1 MQKILRFAVHA
12 FVFLVVVCSN
22 QIVAQSVKKKPNII
36 FILAD
41 DLGYTDLSCYGNPF
55 NKTPHLDALAKRGTR
70 FTQAY
75 AASPICSA
83 SRAALMTGK
92 HPARLHLTNYLVG
105 LRTDS
110 LSPVLPA
117 VYNHYLPLKE
127 VTLAQMITRQG
138 YNSGIVGK
146 WHLGSGDSLS
156 PVKRGFSY
164 ERLIGKNGLDYYN
177 YSITSEGKTVFEDD
191 GKNYLTDKLTD
202 YGLEFI
208 EENKSKPFFL
218 YLAYSA
224 PHVLIVPKGEKLRKY
239 FMEYN
244 KLDGKYNPYYAAML
258 ESLDEGV
265 GRIVDKVKALGLDDN
280 TIIVFTSDNGGVGL
294 NELGPIP
301 TNLDPL
307 RAWKGHVYEGGVK
320 IPAIVSWPDKVPAGT
335 VNNNYFTNLDYMP
348 TLLEAIGADKIP
360 TNIDGKSILSTFLR
374 PEEKLQHSPLF
385 FHYPHFSN
393 QMGRPSGAVRVG
405 DYKLVES
412 YETGKTELFNL
423 SEDIAESKDLS
434 KKLPAKTKELH
445 ALLVK
450 WREEVNANMPERNPG
465 YRGKR

>member
-1 MQKILRFAVHA
+1 MVRYLVYAIMLLRLLSYEA
-12 FVFLVVVCSN
+12 
-22 QIVAQSVKKKPNII
+22 QAQSAKKKPNII

-41 DLGYTDLSCYGNPF
+41 DLGYKDLGCYGNPF
-55 NKTPHLDALAKRGTR
+55 NKTPNLDALASQGMR
-70 FTQAY
+70 FSQAY
-75 AASPICSA
+75 VASPICSA
-83 SRAALMTGK
+83 SRAALLTGK

-117 VYNHYLPLKE
+117 VYTHYLPSKE
-127 VTLAQMITRQG
+127 VTLAELMTGQG
-138 YNSGIVGK
+138 YSSGIVGK
-146 WHLGSGDSLS
+146 WHLGSGDSIS
-156 PVKRGFSY
+156 PLKQGFQY
-164 ERLIGKNGLDYYN
+164 ERLIGNNGLDYYN
-177 YSITSEGKTVFEDD
+177 YSITSEGKAVFQDD

-208 EENKSKPFFL
+208 ENNKSKPFFL

-265 GRIVDKVKALGLDDN
+265 GRIINKIKALGLDEN

-301 TNLDPL
+301 TSMAPL
-307 RAWKGHVYEGGVK
+307 RAWKGFVYEGGVRV
-320 IPAIVSWPDKVPAGT
+320 PTIVRWPGKVPAGT
-335 VNNNYFTNLDYMP
+335 VNDNYFTNLDYMP
-348 TLLEAIGADKIP
+348 TFLEAIGADKAP
-360 TNIDGKSILSTFLR
+360 TRIDGVSVLSTFLK

-393 QMGRPSGAVRVG
+393 QMGRPSGAVRQG

-412 YETGKTELFNL
+412 YETGKTELYNL
-423 SEDIAESKDLS
+423 TDDVSESKDLS
-434 KKLPAKTKELH
+434 GRFPGKAKELH
-445 ALLVK
+445 ALLLNWRKEVK
-450 WREEVNANMPERNPG
+450 ANMPPPNPN
-465 YRGKR
+465 YRK

>member
-1 MQKILRFAVHA
+1 MKRLATFLALTFALILFSTWNASA
-12 FVFLVVVCSN
+12 QN
-22 QIVAQSVKKKPNII
+22 QKPNII
-36 FILAD
+36 LINTD

-55 NKTPHLDALAKRGTR
+55 HKTPHLDALARKGMR

-75 AASPICSA
+75 TASPICSA

-117 VYNHYLPLKE
+117 VYNHYLPSNE
-127 VTLAQMITRQG
+127 VTMAQLISKEG
-138 YNSGIVGK
+138 YKSGIVGK

-156 PVKRGFSY
+156 PVKRGFQY

-177 YSITSEGKTVFEDD
+177 YSITSEGKTIFEDKGQD
-191 GKNYLTDKLTD
+191 YLTDKLTD
-202 YGLEFI
+202 YGVEFI
-208 EENKSKPFFL
+208 EENKDKPFFL

-224 PHVLIVPKGEKLRKY
+224 PHVFIVPKGEKLKKH

-244 KLDGKYNPYYAAML
+244 KHDGKYNPYYAAML

-265 GRIVDKVKALGLDDN
+265 GRITEKIKELGLDEN

-294 NELGPIP
+294 DELGPIP
-301 TNLDPL
+301 TNLAPL

-320 IPAIVSWPDKVPAGT
+320 IPAIVSWPGTIPAGT
-335 VNNNYFTNLDYMP
+335 VNDNYFTNMDY
-348 TLLEAIGADKIP
+348 IP
-360 TNIDGKSILSTFLR
+360 TFLEVIGSTVKPKDIDGKSVLATFLK
-374 PEEKLQHSPLF
+374 PENPLPVTPIF

-393 QMGRPSGAVRVG
+393 QLGRPSGAVRLG
-405 DYKLVES
+405 DYKLVKS
-412 YETGKTELFNL
+412 YETGNLELFNL
-423 SEDIAESKDLS
+423 KDDISESKDLS
-434 KKLPAKTKELH
+434 KKLPAKSKELH
-445 ALLVK
+445 ALLTNWQK
-450 WREEVNANMPERNPG
+450 EVNANMPLPNPK
-465 YRGKR
+465 YKKK

>member
-1 MQKILRFAVHA
+1 MQKTIRYAATALLFLAVFSHKA
-12 FVFLVVVCSN
+12 L
-22 QIVAQSVKKKPNII
+22 AQSEKKKPNII

-41 DLGYTDLSCYGNPF
+41 DLGYKDLSCYGNPF
-55 NKTPHLDALAKRGTR
+55 NKTPHLDALAKQGTR
-70 FTQAY
+70 FSQAY
-75 AASPICSA
+75 VASPICSA
-83 SRAALMTGK
+83 SRAALLTGK
-92 HPARLHLTNYLVG
+92 HPARLHLTNYLIG

-117 VYNHYLPLKE
+117 VYKHYLPSKE
-127 VTLAQMITRQG
+127 VTLAQLITRQG
-138 YNSGIVGK
+138 YTSGIVGK
-146 WHLGSGDSLS
+146 WHLGTGDSIS
-156 PVKRGFSY
+156 PLKRGFGY

-177 YSITSEGKTVFEDD
+177 YSITSAGKTVFEDD

-265 GRIVDKVKALGLDDN
+265 GRIVDKIKALGLDDN

-301 TNLDPL
+301 TNMDPL
-307 RAWKGHVYEGGVK
+307 RAWKGHVYEGGVRV
-320 IPAIVSWPDKVPAGT
+320 PAIVRWPGKVPAGT
-335 VNNNYFTNLDYMP
+335 INDNYFTNLDYMP
-348 TLLEAIGADKIP
+348 TLLEAIGAEKAP
-360 TNIDGKSILSTFLR
+360 IDIDCKSVLSTFFR
-374 PEEKLQHSPLF
+374 PKEKLQHNPLF

-393 QMGRPSGAVRVG
+393 QMGRPSGAVRSG

-423 SEDIAESKDLS
+423 SEDISESKDLS
-434 KKLPAKTKELH
+434 KKLPVKVKELH
-445 ALLVK
+445 TLLVN
-450 WREEVNANMPERNPG
+450 WRKEVKANMPTRNPD
-465 YRGKR
+465 YKEKR